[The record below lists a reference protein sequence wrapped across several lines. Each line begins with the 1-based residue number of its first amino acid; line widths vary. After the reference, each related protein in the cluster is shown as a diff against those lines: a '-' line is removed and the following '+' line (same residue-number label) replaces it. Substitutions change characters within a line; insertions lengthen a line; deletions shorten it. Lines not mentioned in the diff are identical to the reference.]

1 MLLYYSVLQFNY
13 WSEKEDERLIFLDLI
28 IILFIIVFM
37 PMVTIIN

>member
-13 WSEKEDERLIFLDLI
+13 WSEKEDERLIFFDLVI
-28 IILFIIVFM
+28 ELFIIVFI